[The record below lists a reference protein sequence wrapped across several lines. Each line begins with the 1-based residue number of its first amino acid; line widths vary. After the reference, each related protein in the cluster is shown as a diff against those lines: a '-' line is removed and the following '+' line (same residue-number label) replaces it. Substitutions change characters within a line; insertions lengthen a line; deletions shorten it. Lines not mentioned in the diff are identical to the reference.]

1 MQMRRS
7 GRDQSICM
15 SGESGAGK
23 TESNKQLMLYL
34 ARHAIGLKLAPL
46 AQGAAAFHTHRVET
60 SMS

>member
-34 ARHAIGLKLAPL
+34 ARHASGL
-46 AQGAAAFHTHRVET
+46 
-60 SMS
+60 S

>member
-1 MQMRRS
+1 MQMCRT

-34 ARHAIGLKLAPL
+34 ARHAS
-46 AQGAAAFHTHRVET
+46 GAEASPSSTWVLRPSAHTGQL
-60 SMS
+60 SL